1 MKLNFWQIV
10 GGLLLV
16 LGLIGIIYREF
27 GGSSEP
33 ATTQPVTS
41 SAVTQPAMATP
52 TK

>member
-16 LGLIGIIYREF
+16 VGLIGIMYREF
-27 GGSSEP
+27 GGTSTS
-33 ATTQPVTS
+33 TTQPTDS

>member
-27 GGSSEP
+27 GGSAP
-33 ATTQPVTS
+33 ATTQPTNS
-41 SAVTQPAMATP
+41 SAMTQPAMATP